1 MAANDQQSTV
11 NTPSTDQR
19 DADELHQFET
29 SMQVSPPGT
38 NDRPLTASASGEDE
52 VLDEIA
58 QRVLWLATSIIDRAN
73 RGRSNSDGVKVGG
86 HQASSASMAGIM
98 TALWFT
104 TLRSVDR
111 VSVKPHASPVLHA
124 INYLLGDL
132 DVSYLDTLRSR
143 GGLQPYPSRTKDPDT
158 VDFSTGSVGI
168 GATAPIWAALAH
180 RYVSDRFPDTPSA
193 GRFYS
198 LLGDAEMDEGAV
210 WEAII
215 DPEVRALGE
224 VTWIVDLNRQSL
236 DRVIPDVQIQRLQGM
251 FAAAGWQVLTCQ
263 WGRRLETVFAGEGG
277 EALRQR
283 LVSMPNPEYQRLLRA
298 HPTEVHDRL
307 LAGLAEAD
315 AASLR
320 TVTDRFA
327 PDDLASLIRDLG
339 GHDLGQ
345 LVDTFDQI
353 DDTRP
358 TVIFAYTI
366 KGRGL
371 ATEGH
376 PGNHAAQLTEDQMR
390 DLADASGMDLENP
403 WQTFDAD
410 TPAGRLCV
418 ETAERLCRKPITT
431 HAVAEVPAELGF
443 TPKAVVSTQAALGRF
458 LADLKNVAPE
468 VARRV
473 VTVSPDVATSTN
485 LGGWINKTG
494 VWSPAGRED
503 WFSDDRER
511 VLKWHEDSSGQHIE
525 MGIAEINLVSLAGE
539 LGTTGQRWGQPL
551 LPIATIYDPFIN
563 RALEPWTFGLYA
575 GGRSIM
581 VGTPSGVTLAP
592 EGGAHQSFNTPSV
605 TLEIPKLTSWEPA
618 FAQDLEWTLLEALRD
633 LADPDGDSAYFRL
646 TTRPVAQERAAVPTD
661 PLLRERRRQQVI
673 AGGYRLSDHPASEDA
688 VTLVGVGAMM
698 TEVLDAAERLESLGI
713 RAGVVCLTSPSKIF
727 RAVQERTRV
736 SPSPRSAI
744 ADELFPAAHPA
755 PLVTVL
761 DGHPHTLSFLAGIRG
776 DRTRNL
782 GVSDFGQASSV
793 SEAHEIHGID
803 TVSIV
808 SNALDLLGR

>member
-1 MAANDQQSTV
+1 
-11 NTPSTDQR
+11 
-19 DADELHQFET
+19 
-29 SMQVSPPGT
+29 
-38 NDRPLTASASGEDE
+38 
-52 VLDEIA
+52 
-58 QRVLWLATSIIDRAN
+58 
-73 RGRSNSDGVKVGG
+73 
-86 HQASSASMAGIM
+86 
-98 TALWFT
+98 
-104 TLRSVDR
+104 
-111 VSVKPHASPVLHA
+111 
-124 INYLLGDL
+124 
-132 DVSYLDTLRSR
+132 
-143 GGLQPYPSRTKDPDT
+143 
-158 VDFSTGSVGI
+158 
-168 GATAPIWAALAH
+168 
-180 RYVSDRFPDTPSA
+180 
-193 GRFYS
+193 
-198 LLGDAEMDEGAV
+198 
-210 WEAII
+210 
-215 DPEVRALGE
+215 
-224 VTWIVDLNRQSL
+224 
-236 DRVIPDVQIQRLQGM
+236 
-251 FAAAGWQVLTCQ
+251 
-263 WGRRLETVFAGEGG
+263 
-277 EALRQR
+277 
-283 LVSMPNPEYQRLLRA
+283 
-298 HPTEVHDRL
+298 
-307 LAGLAEAD
+307 
-315 AASLR
+315 
-320 TVTDRFA
+320 
-327 PDDLASLIRDLG
+327 
-339 GHDLGQ
+339 
-345 LVDTFDQI
+345 
-353 DDTRP
+353 
-358 TVIFAYTI
+358 
-366 KGRGL
+366 
-371 ATEGH
+371 
-376 PGNHAAQLTEDQMR
+376 MR
-390 DLADASGMDLENP
+390 DLAAASGMDLENP

-418 ETAERLCRKPITT
+418 ETAERLCREPITT

-511 VLKWHEDSSGQHIE
+511 VLKWHEDSSGRHIE

-539 LGTTGQRWGQPL
+539 LGTTGRRWGQPL
-551 LPIATIYDPFIN
+551 GPIATIYDPFIN

-618 FAQDLEWTLLEALRD
+618 FAQDLEWTRSKRARPRRSRRRLRVLPPD
-633 LADPDGDSAYFRL
+633 DPAGGPGACRRPHRSA
-646 TTRPVAQERAAVPTD
+646 PA
-661 PLLRERRRQQVI
+661 ERRRRQVI

>member
-73 RGRSNSDGVKVGG
+73 RGRANSDGVKVGG

-263 WGRRLETVFAGEGG
+263 WGRRLETVFAGEAG

-307 LAGLAEAD
+307 LAGFAEAD

-358 TVIFAYTI
+358 TVVFAYTI

-390 DLADASGMDLENP
+390 DLAAASGMDLENP

-418 ETAERLCRKPITT
+418 ETAERLRREPITT

-633 LADPDGDSAYFRL
+633 LADPDGDSACFRL